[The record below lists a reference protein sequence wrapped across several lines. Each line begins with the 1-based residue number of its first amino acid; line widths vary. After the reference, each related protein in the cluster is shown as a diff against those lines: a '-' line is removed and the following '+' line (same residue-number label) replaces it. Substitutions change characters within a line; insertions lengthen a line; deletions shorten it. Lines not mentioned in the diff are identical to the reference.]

1 MNTKTVNPK
10 DLIAGFGN
18 GAHHV
23 IGLYR
28 EGGERLADAMEQ
40 RWKSALKQNAPK
52 LTPETRKNAAHAQQ
66 VFSGYYAKGLA
77 MSADGAQVVVDTLVG
92 AAIAAVERV
101 AAFNAA
107 NGAKAA

>member
-1 MNTKTVNPK
+1 MNTKTVKPK

-28 EGGERLADAMEQ
+28 EGGERLADAMDQ
-40 RWKSALKQNAPK
+40 RWKAAFKQSAPK
-52 LTPETRKNAAHAQQ
+52 LTPETRKNAQHAHQ
-66 VFSGYYAKGLA
+66 VFSGYYTKGLA

-92 AAIAAVERV
+92 AAIAAVERMT
-101 AAFNAA
+101 ALNAA
-107 NGAKAA
+107 TARKNA

>member
-28 EGGERLADAMEQ
+28 EGGERLADAMDQ
-40 RWKSALKQNAPK
+40 RWKAAFKQSAPK
-52 LTPETRKNAAHAQQ
+52 LTPETRKNAQHAHQ
-66 VFSGYYAKGLA
+66 VFSGYYTKGLA

-92 AAIAAVERV
+92 AAIAAVERMT
-101 AAFNAA
+101 ALNAA
-107 NGAKAA
+107 TARKNA